1 MEAIILVRNRN
12 QITLP
17 KPLIKEL
24 GWKEEQHIYL
34 TQGNEGLLLHDAN
47 SNADKS
53 RRIYLRKRNQL
64 TLPLVICSR
73 LGIAESDSLLI
84 VKGDGFI
91 EIIPQKYLMP
101 TNTNLSQIKR
111 SNLDGDLP
119 QTWRKWHEER
129 RRPEINREK

>member
-24 GWKEEQHIYL
+24 GWKEEQNLYL
-34 TQGNEGLLLHDAN
+34 TQGNEGLLLHDATN
-47 SNADKS
+47 NAENCQ
-53 RRIYLRKRNQL
+53 RIYLRKRNQL

-84 VKGDGFI
+84 VKGDGSI
-91 EIIPQKYLMP
+91 EIIPQKYLRP
-101 TNTNLSQIKR
+101 TNINLSQMKR
-111 SNLDGDLP
+111 SNLNGDLP

-129 RRPEINREK
+129 RSTGNK

>member
-24 GWKEEQHIYL
+24 GWKEEQHLNL
-34 TQGNEGLLLHDAN
+34 TQEYEGLLLHDATG
-47 SNADKS
+47 NADNFQ
-53 RRIYLRKRNQL
+53 RIYLRKRNQL
-64 TLPLVICSR
+64 TLPLLICSR

-91 EIIPQKYLMP
+91 EIIPQKYLRPSSKKAP
-101 TNTNLSQIKR
+101 TINRSQVK
-111 SNLDGDLP
+111 SDLP
-119 QTWRKWHEER
+119 RMWRRWHEER
-129 RRPEINREK
+129 RSARK